1 MERKM
6 RLTISLTILL
16 LITCSKLFSQVP
28 QAELMKFHEFSIR
41 SIKENIFKDST
52 AFYAFNI
59 QISVDKN
66 KGYIPTMT
74 NNNDT
79 LAGQLPGLKS
89 LMEYDYK
96 GLMGE
101 NERVKF
107 IIPVALTILDTK
119 LNRVIEPYIS
129 VPISYMF
136 YASSKEDDNMKII
149 YLEPLIIEFNKR
161 SYH

>member
-16 LITCSKLFSQVP
+16 LITGSKLFSQVP
-28 QAELMKFHEFSIR
+28 QAELMKFYKFSIG
-41 SIKENIFKDST
+41 SIKENLFKDST

-59 QISVDKN
+59 QISIDKN

-79 LAGQLPGLKS
+79 LASQLPGLKS

-96 GLMGE
+96 GLMGK
-101 NERVKF
+101 NECVKF
-107 IIPVALTILDTK
+107 IIPVAITILDTK
-119 LNRVIEPYIS
+119 FNRVIKPSYIS
-129 VPISYMF
+129 DPVSYMF
-136 YASSKEDDNMKII
+136 YASTNEDDNMKII
-149 YLEPLIIEFNKR
+149 YLEPLIVEFFTLD
-161 SYH
+161 